1 MASSYRVTVV
11 HYTYAFATLSAAY
24 LCRLYLDNHF
34 VTLHL
39 CVSNLISSLCSLAV
53 PTESLLHYSYGCAT
67 LTAAYFCEALPTES
81 LIYTLL
87 IGVQPQVQP
96 KFVISSYRITNL
108 N

>member
-1 MASSYRVTVV
+1 MLN
-11 HYTYAFATLSAAY
+11 YTYGCATLSAAY
-24 LCRLYLDNHF
+24 LCKLYLENYF

-67 LTAAYFCEALPTES
+67 LTAAYLCEALPTES

-96 KFVISSYRITNL
+96 KFVISTYRITNL
-108 N
+108 H